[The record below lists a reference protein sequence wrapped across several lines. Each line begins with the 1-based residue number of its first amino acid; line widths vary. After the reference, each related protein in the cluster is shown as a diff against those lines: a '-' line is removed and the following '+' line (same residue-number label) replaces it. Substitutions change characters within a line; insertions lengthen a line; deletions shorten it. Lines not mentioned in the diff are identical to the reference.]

1 MGIFSRFQIPHD
13 TEECDHGTDT
23 SGEKTPPGS
32 VIPECTPKKI
42 RIPLNKTTTDV
53 KRRNG
58 LLIFPCPVCDVINMV
73 SECEVHP
80 ILGGQ
85 PMCQSCGDIFHIPGG
100 YCTGTEV
107 SSLKIYA
114 ALPVAIRKFYIFY
127 RNHPV
132 IQALEEQG
140 LSRIIIQ
147 YGIWG
152 FCQKCHHEFSP
163 AVLMNLPQKTSEVV
177 DYRSLSSADE
187 MNEMR
192 SLRQG
197 RCPYCDHRIL
207 LVIISEIPHYVVSAS
222 ENLSHR
228 WEED

>member
-1 MGIFSRFQIPHD
+1 VGILSRFQILH
-13 TEECDHGTDT
+13 EAQECEQKPDLPGADP
-23 SGEKTPPGS
+23 PPGNN
-32 VIPECTPKKI
+32 IPECKPKKI

-53 KRRNG
+53 KKRNG
-58 LLIFPCPVCDVINMV
+58 LLIFPCPVCDVINTV
-73 SECEVHP
+73 PENEVHP
-80 ILGGQ
+80 ILGAQ

-100 YCTGTEV
+100 FRTGADIG
-107 SSLKIYA
+107 SLKIYA
-114 ALPVAIRKFYIFY
+114 GLPVAISKFYIFY

-132 IQALEEQG
+132 IHALEEEG

-163 AVLMNLPQKTSEVV
+163 GVLMNLPQTKSEVV
-177 DYRSLSSADE
+177 DLRSLSSADE
-187 MNEMR
+187 MNEMQ
-192 SLRQG
+192 SLRHG
-197 RCPYCDHRIL
+197 RCPYCNHRIL
-207 LVIISEIPHYVVSAS
+207 LVIISEIPRYVVSAS

>member
-1 MGIFSRFQIPHD
+1 MGIFNRFKVSHQARDCGHISD
-13 TEECDHGTDT
+13 QSEIE
-23 SGEKTPPGS
+23 SPPGAK
-32 VIPECTPKKI
+32 IPECQPKKI
-42 RIPLNKTTTDV
+42 RIPLNKVTTDV
-53 KRRNG
+53 KNRNG
-58 LLIFPCPVCDVINMV
+58 LLVFPCPVCDIINTV
-73 SECEVHP
+73 PVREVHP
-80 ILGGQ
+80 IMGSQ
-85 PMCQSCGDIFHIPGG
+85 PMCQDCGDIFHIPGG
-100 YCTGTEV
+100 YRTGTEIN
-107 SSLKIYA
+107 SLKIYA
-114 ALPVAIRKFYIFY
+114 GLPVAIKKFFIFY

-132 IQALEEQG
+132 IHALNEQG

-163 AVLMNLPQKTSEVV
+163 GVLMNLPQNTSEVV

-197 RCPYCDHRIL
+197 KCPYCDHRIL